1 MTIRS
6 YQFQV
11 SALVPGINSVERS
24 ATTDLSVELQSI
36 ADPGAVI
43 WRNASTDL
51 NLLQDATWLKFPGG
65 VSFTENELG
74 LTQTADW
81 EGNQRVVTEL
91 GITHEAVAQFPIVED
106 AETFLSLISTATGHI
121 GVINKSATTNLNLS
135 STGNVAI
142 DANPV
147 TNLNL
152 EQRASFTDIF
162 QDLGLTQTAEWGYG
176 YDASNELGLVQL
188 ASRVLGL
195 GRGAVQDIGLE
206 QAVAYFIES
215 TCSKKRFESWHGL
228 GGVAPA
234 DKKLNYSSDFTLVS
248 LDDGTLIT
256 LRNPETDDRR
266 RYAFDRVNRS
276 FFDGTADVF
285 AADDWVTE
293 ETQIYTII
301 ATKKADVEQV
311 FQFLQDNLGRE
322 VLIKDW
328 KGVSW
333 IVIITNPGELYTEDG
348 EGIWTIDF
356 EVVGESVEG
365 EYVVQRLDLTMDP
378 SRAGSIYGRL
388 GLNTDILSS
397 RAFPQPLP
405 LSTPLGITNTATFT
419 IE

>member
-11 SALVPGINSVERS
+11 TALVPGATTVTRT

-36 ADPGAVI
+36 ADPGPVI
-43 WRNASTDL
+43 KKDATTEL
-51 NLLQDATWLKFPGG
+51 GLTQDAAWLSFPGG
-65 VSFTENELG
+65 VSVVTQDLN
-74 LTQTADW
+74 LTQLADW

-91 GITHEAVAQFPIVED
+91 GLTQVADAQYPIVLE
-106 AETFLSLISTATGHI
+106 AIQSLALISTATGRI
-121 GVINKSATTNLNLS
+121 GVINKSPTTNLNLS
-135 STGNVAI
+135 STANVAI

-162 QDLGLTQTAEWGYG
+162 QDIGLTQTAEWGYG
-176 YDASNELGLVQL
+176 YDAFNDLGLVQL
-188 ASRVLGL
+188 ASRILGL
-195 GRGAVQDIGLE
+195 GRGAVHDIGLE

-215 TCSKKRFESWHGL
+215 PCSKKQFESWHGL

-234 DKKLNYSSDFTLVS
+234 DKKLNYTNEFTLVS

-301 ATKKADVEQV
+301 ATKKVDVEQV

-348 EGIWTIDF
+348 EGVWTIDF

-388 GLNTDILSS
+388 GLSTDILSS

-405 LSTPLGITNTATFT
+405 LETPLGITNTATFT